1 MSFTFLI
8 IILFILISAI
18 SVSYFFWKKLSK
30 RNRIIESNTAQA
42 SQIQEISTKS
52 LFETSTEI
60 VTTIII
66 SVSKQYFLSVL
77 NFGKNSSKEIA
88 QVKKDITEL
97 NKKILHY
104 KKNLFVT
111 IRALDESE
119 LESGHFYSQGLDS
132 VSDACN
138 CLETLIKPISEHVEN
153 NHPTLPKDQID
164 ELNRFNE
171 KMSEY
176 FNYSIN
182 ILKNNRFES
191 ISDLIKIRDEVIN
204 QTVTLKKNQIQFL
217 KKEGKGTKVSI
228 VFLELMSETK
238 NLALIISNV
247 IEAQKDFY
255 KHSQV

>member
-1 MSFTFLI
+1 MSFTSLI
-8 IILFILISAI
+8 IILFIILLAI
-18 SVSYFFWKKLSK
+18 SVSYFLLKRVSKLNK
-30 RNRIIESNTAQA
+30 NVESNTLQ
-42 SQIQEISTKS
+42 STQIQKISTKS
-52 LFETSTEI
+52 LFETSSEI

-66 SVSKQYFLSVL
+66 SISKQYFLSIL
-77 NFGKNSSKEIA
+77 NFGKNSTKEIV
-88 QVKKDITEL
+88 QVKKEINEL
-97 NKKILHY
+97 NKKIIYY

-119 LESGHFYSQGLDS
+119 LESGHFYSQILDS

-153 NHPTLPKDQID
+153 NHPTLPKDQIE
-164 ELNRFNE
+164 ELSRFNE

-191 ISDLIKIRDEVIN
+191 LSDLIKIRDEVIN
-204 QTVTLKKNQIQFL
+204 QTVILKKNQIQFL

-238 NLALIISNV
+238 NLALTISNV

-255 KHSQV
+255 KHSQI